1 MAAGPDAGLVR
12 WRTSSRVVEGRL
24 QRQLLYTAT
33 SRGASAPAGACKAT
47 KRGGRV
53 TVSSPG
59 RCHGRVNVSFPCH
72 GSGPFSLIAEA
83 QMPDSFARAAP
94 AVGSGGQW
102 AAPAP
107 AHGEHAGYD
116 SGLPRMDFS
125 FAPQA
130 FGFTEAAVTACCL
143 ECGVWCN
150 ADSTCGKGLCV
161 PCCTDTG
168 CCRKWGERRLAGR
181 CMKCGGADKDMCTN
195 GLRPLCCREVG
206 CCGS

>member
-1 MAAGPDAGLVR
+1 MSQITVRTPLTRSTLSLTSVAAGPDAGLVR

-94 AVGSGGQW
+94 ALAHMHGQ
-102 AAPAP
+102 
-107 AHGEHAGYD
+107 HAGYD
-116 SGLPRMDFS
+116 SGTAPGLSTVGNAQEMLPGARLCK
-125 FAPQA
+125 
-130 FGFTEAAVTACCL
+130 TEPRTSGRSNGLL
-143 ECGVWCN
+143 ESLAKRSSLG
-150 ADSTCGKGLCV
+150 STCLASL
-161 PCCTDTG
+161 
-168 CCRKWGERRLAGR
+168 WGHGR
-181 CMKCGGADKDMCTN
+181 TWMDCNSQK
-195 GLRPLCCREVG
+195 
-206 CCGS
+206 